1 MNTSKSSILKNKS
14 KGIYMVQKQKQK
26 QSVVINIGEVKT
38 KRKRKRKRL
47 QKKRPLS
54 SQFFPPPPPPP
65 PQDFAKVIYP
75 VNALRPDENIQ
86 AQLNTVTKQLFDLQE
101 KSKNRTANLMAGVKA
116 VERQAEQ
123 ELGIE
128 VEPTQ
133 EQIGIAT
140 QTAPALSEEI
150 IRIKRKKKPAPEPEP
165 ESVVPELPPAPESE
179 KRGRGRPRGRSS
191 KERSDKGKS
200 RGPSLRTA
208 SVEALKRGYALAAIK
223 TGGAEDIPSG
233 QTTLLNPPAEDLPKL

>member
-1 MNTSKSSILKNKS
+1 
-14 KGIYMVQKQKQK
+14 MVQKQKQK

-38 KRKRKRKRL
+38 KRKRKRKRP

-140 QTAPALSEEI
+140 QTAPASTEEI

-165 ESVVPELPPAPESE
+165 ESVVPDLPPAPEP
-179 KRGRGRPRGRSS
+179 RGRGRPRGRAS

-233 QTTLLNPPAEDLPKL
+233 QTTLLTTPAEDLPKL